1 MPVQQKCA
9 TCGQT
14 NCQTPTYNDQPDF
27 DGLQVNC
34 TDVHDQQL
42 VDTRML
48 NVASSTESRKTTTK
62 SSDISTKRH
71 SDYWLKRV
79 MASFDKLGTFLTRRP
94 RANTHMEAHA
104 HTAAPQRSNTN

>member
-1 MPVQQKCA
+1 MSVQQTCAKCW
-9 TCGQT
+9 QT

-62 SSDISTKRH
+62 SSDISSKRH

-79 MASFDKLGTFLTRRP
+79 MASLDKLGTFLTRRP
-94 RANTHMEAHA
+94 RANTHMEAHV
-104 HTAAPQRSNTN
+104 HTAAPQRNNTS